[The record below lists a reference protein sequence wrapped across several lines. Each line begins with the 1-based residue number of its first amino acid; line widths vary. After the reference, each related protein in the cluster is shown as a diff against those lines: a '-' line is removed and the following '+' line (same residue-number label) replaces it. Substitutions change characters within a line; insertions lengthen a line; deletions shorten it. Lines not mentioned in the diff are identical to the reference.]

1 MFDLRF
7 LWRRVE
13 LQRNENEEENVCICV
28 VDHYLADVL
37 NEKLYLQIDTFLD
50 TK

>member
-7 LWRRVE
+7 LWRGVK
-13 LQRNENEEENVCICV
+13 LQRNEEENVCICV
-28 VDHYLADVL
+28 VDHYLAEVL